1 MVKKILHIAD
11 IHIRTYK
18 RHDEYREQF
27 DKFYE
32 IARSEKP
39 DRIVIAGDIV
49 HQKIQMTPELIKIVV
64 EFIVECSKIAKVVI
78 LIGNHDFLANNHDRL
93 DALTPII
100 NTLKLDNVEYFT
112 KSGVHEDENIIWI
125 PISLYD
131 DNQVIGFDPKNKE
144 EGKTYI
150 GLFHSPVTGTKTDLG
165 FEFSDVYSQNNF
177 AGMDWVLCG
186 DIHKR
191 QVLREKSPT
200 IIMVGSLI
208 QQNYGETISKHG
220 FCLIDIESGNYE
232 FKDIESEYGYYQF
245 KITSV
250 DDIEKGEEKLMNG

>member
-191 QVLREKSPT
+191 QVLREKNPT

>member
-1 MVKKILHIAD
+1 MVWN
-11 IHIRTYK
+11 
-18 RHDEYREQF
+18 
-27 DKFYE
+27 
-32 IARSEKP
+32 S
-39 DRIVIAGDIV
+39 
-49 HQKIQMTPELIKIVV
+49 
-64 EFIVECSKIAKVVI
+64 
-78 LIGNHDFLANNHDRL
+78 
-93 DALTPII
+93 
-100 NTLKLDNVEYFT
+100 KLDNVEYFT

-131 DNQVIGFDPKNKE
+131 DNQVIGFDPENKE

-191 QVLREKSPT
+191 QVLREKNPT

>member
-1 MVKKILHIAD
+1 MVKKILHVAD

-32 IARSEKP
+32 MARSEKP
-39 DRIVIAGDIV
+39 DRIVIAGDLV
-49 HQKIQMTPELIKIVV
+49 HQKIQMTPELIKMIV
-64 EFIVECSKIAKVVI
+64 EFIVECSKIAKVII

-100 NTLKLDNVEYFT
+100 ESLKLDNVEYFT
-112 KSGVHEDENIIWI
+112 KSGVHEDENIVWI

-191 QVLREKSPT
+191 QVLREKNPT

-220 FCLIDIESGNYE
+220 FCSIDIESGNYE